1 MQVAS
6 VDFINSPAFYL
17 DRVGVEPV
25 TITDEGREVAVL
37 TKPRGT
43 PVADS
48 LLGLL
53 RGVDVDGVCA
63 IKDMRLGV

>member
-1 MQVAS
+1 MKVAS
-6 VDFINSPAFYL
+6 ADFIKSPALYL
-17 DRVGVEPV
+17 GRVGTEPV
-25 TITDEGREVAVL
+25 TITEEGREVAVL

-43 PVADS
+43 PITDS

-53 RGVDVDGVCA
+53 KGEDIESVDA

>member
-25 TITDEGREVAVL
+25 TITKEGREVAVL
-37 TKPRGT
+37 TKPRDT

-53 RGVDVDGVCA
+53 RGVEVDSVGA